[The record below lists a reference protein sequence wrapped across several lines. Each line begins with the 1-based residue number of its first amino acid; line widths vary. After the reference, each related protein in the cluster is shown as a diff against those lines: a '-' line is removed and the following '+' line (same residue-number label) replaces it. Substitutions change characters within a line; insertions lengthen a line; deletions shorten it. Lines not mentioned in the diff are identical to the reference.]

1 VIELTRLNNK
11 PMLVNADLI
20 KFVEASPDTLVTL
33 VSGEKLVVRETMEEI
48 RARFVAFRRS
58 ILEGLALSW
67 DAPASHLSPPESGA
81 SGEQEPKR

>member
-1 VIELTRLNNK
+1 MIELTRLNNK

-33 VSGEKLVVRETMEEI
+33 VSGEKLVVLESMEEI

-67 DAPASHLSPPESGA
+67 NVPASHLSPPESGA
-81 SGEQEPKR
+81 GGEREPKR

>member
-11 PMLVNADLI
+11 LLFVNADLI

-33 VSGEKLVVRETMEEI
+33 ISGEKLVVRETMEEI

-67 DAPASHLSPPESGA
+67 GAPESHPSLPESDAG
-81 SGEQEPKR
+81 GEREPKR